1 MKRLTD
7 YSDLPATRQ
16 VIGSIML
23 KPEYIKQYNISE
35 SDFAE
40 KLYQY
45 VFLAIEQLYNNG
57 AKFIDAAVVV
67 DYLQQYKVQY
77 KNFQHNNGFELLQ
90 SIEDTTDIENFEY
103 NINIVKKFALLRDY
117 TAIGIDV
124 GDYFDPE
131 DYEFAE
137 IDKKRKLLE
146 DSSIEDIMG
155 HFKLKQARVNEKY
168 QTNTNVEY
176 KKAGVDGDKMIEMWK
191 HATSWGLGYASAYL
205 NSITYGIRQ
214 RRYTIKTAG
223 TGVGKTRTA
232 LADICHAFS
241 PKYYDRKLGKWCKNP
256 NGVENKVLYIG
267 TEMELADEIDPI
279 LWAYIADV
287 PQDHIQFNLY
297 EDGEEE
303 RVKEAIRILS
313 EESFIYLAY
322 CPEFNVEKL
331 ENIIETHKLEYG
343 ITSVFFDYIMTTGN
357 LIAEYAEHTKAR
369 MTVREDQVLSNLS
382 AKIKEMCR
390 KYDVSFDTCTQVSG
404 DWKNIEN
411 RDASIVRGSKA
422 VIDKA
427 DIAIIALR
435 PTTKELKMIDNILN
449 SHILRGD
456 KKIQCPTPNIVY
468 SVYKNRG
475 GKYVN
480 IKVWLYIE
488 FETMRVHDLFVTDY
502 DYKLIP
508 DFPKT
513 YVDENAEG
521 GVFYNDEKSIY
532 ELNAEAFNEGV
543 EELRKNNQLPNYGS
557 VQEIEKELKADCVM
571 TEEPIEEDWIF

>member
-16 VIGSIML
+16 VIGGIML

-155 HFKLKQARVNEKY
+155 HFKLKQARINEKY

-223 TGVGKTRTA
+223 TGVGN
-232 LADICHAFS
+232 F
-241 PKYYDRKLGKWCKNP
+241 
-256 NGVENKVLYIG
+256 
-267 TEMELADEIDPI
+267 
-279 LWAYIADV
+279 
-287 PQDHIQFNLY
+287 
-297 EDGEEE
+297 
-303 RVKEAIRILS
+303 
-313 EESFIYLAY
+313 
-322 CPEFNVEKL
+322 
-331 ENIIETHKLEYG
+331 
-343 ITSVFFDYIMTTGN
+343 
-357 LIAEYAEHTKAR
+357 
-369 MTVREDQVLSNLS
+369 
-382 AKIKEMCR
+382 
-390 KYDVSFDTCTQVSG
+390 
-404 DWKNIEN
+404 
-411 RDASIVRGSKA
+411 
-422 VIDKA
+422 
-427 DIAIIALR
+427 
-435 PTTKELKMIDNILN
+435 
-449 SHILRGD
+449 
-456 KKIQCPTPNIVY
+456 
-468 SVYKNRG
+468 
-475 GKYVN
+475 
-480 IKVWLYIE
+480 
-488 FETMRVHDLFVTDY
+488 
-502 DYKLIP
+502 
-508 DFPKT
+508 
-513 YVDENAEG
+513 
-521 GVFYNDEKSIY
+521 
-532 ELNAEAFNEGV
+532 
-543 EELRKNNQLPNYGS
+543 
-557 VQEIEKELKADCVM
+557 
-571 TEEPIEEDWIF
+571 